1 MAVSNGDRVKAVL
14 DDLNAPIRAW
24 ASVRLENAVG
34 QPWLEAVIDQERL
47 PERGS
52 DSDTWVVL
60 LALERHW
67 PDAVGSELTSEDRR
81 SIDGLAEIGG
91 ELAAGALAVSSDRC
105 ERALSDG
112 ERIAR
117 SIGEVELAAHLGDA
131 RTEFR
136 RVRFLEDQERQRKL
150 QARELDVKIAPGALP
165 AWRDVVTPHDD
176 VATGEFQL
184 ADFAADLRL
193 VHEGKARFEYS
204 DPSEFFSRT
213 FMTDGLTDLLKQTV
227 LRMHGLGGDPIVD
240 LMTTFGGGKTHSMLA
255 VYHAVS
261 GHRVEQMEGMPGI
274 CVDAGV
280 DGIPSGISRALVV
293 GDNFSTLGSHK
304 PDGTHVK
311 TLLGEIAWQLGQR
324 PAYDRIAS
332 YDQAGVPVPAG
343 ELEDLLNAFSPCVIL
358 IDEWVIYLRQLA
370 GLSNGV
376 DRPSGDFESNISGV
390 QALSSAL
397 KGAPKAM
404 LVASL
409 PASDVARD
417 MTFHQHSDNVEELGG
432 SGGVEALRALRS
444 VIHRVERP
452 WQPATLEESFEIV
465 RRRLFKPFDAKQEAS
480 RSTVVAAFR
489 RYYQENPRELP
500 GEVTQVEYQNL
511 LRHAYPVHP
520 ELFTRLF
527 EDWSTL
533 ERFQRTRGVL
543 RLMATVVHSLWTR
556 GDTGPIILPASIPL
570 DDSKVTE
577 EFARVL
583 DDKWQAVIT
592 TDLAGSTSTAA
603 QIDRTVA
610 LYGRTSATQRV
621 ARCVFLGSAPFAN
634 RRDHAGNVAVNRGI
648 ERKRVMLGA
657 VYPNDNIGNAV
668 GALQKLAGD
677 STYLNREDDRYS
689 LGLNR
694 TLAQLVREKADGF
707 HDTDIADELVALV
720 RAERDSGGF
729 PRVSRCPGT
738 SADVD
743 DTADLALVVFGPGRP
758 YKKAEKGKAV
768 SLAEA
773 AALEFLT
780 MRGTQAR
787 VNRNALLFVAPD
799 QGTLDTLLKLV
810 RSVKAWKSVV
820 DESDRLNITP
830 AMKRDAE
837 KRLSQDRQSRDE
849 SLRLT
854 YKWFLYPEQEPGA
867 RDIAITGI
875 PMNQEGTIGARAWK
889 MATSSD
895 HIYPLMSVSTLRLW
909 IDKLNLWDGEPHIPL
924 ERLASYF
931 AQHIYMPTLTS
942 PSVLFTTVKERPDST
957 LALNDGFA
965 YATGISD
972 SRYIGLT
979 MSDVMQ
985 VSGSGLVVNPTVA
998 REQLERDAAPE
1009 SPPVADP
1016 GTPSSATSP
1025 VDDTRTSISAG
1036 PRSISA
1042 GPGSPNIIYPPSN
1055 RFYAEFDVPLD
1066 RPVKVASDLA
1076 QEVLRHLSANGVTVR
1091 VRFDVVAE
1099 GTSKLDPTLLVDIL
1113 NNLKTIGFT
1122 VDTE

>member
-1 MAVSNGDRVKAVL
+1 MASNGDRVKAVL
-14 DDLNAPIRAW
+14 DDLNTPVRAW
-24 ASVRLENAVG
+24 GGARLEKVYGRPWIEAINA
-34 QPWLEAVIDQERL
+34 QERL
-47 PERGS
+47 PEGGS
-52 DSDTWVVL
+52 DRDTWFVL
-60 LALERHW
+60 HALDRHW
-67 PDAVGSELTSEDRR
+67 PDVVGAELTAEDRR
-81 SIDGLAEIGG
+81 CVEGLAEIGR
-91 ELAAGALAVSSDRC
+91 ELAAGTPAVTSDRC

-112 ERIAR
+112 ERVAK
-117 SIGEVELAAHLGDA
+117 SIGEVELAAQLADA

-136 RVRFLEDQERQRKL
+136 RVRFLEDQERHRKH

-193 VHEGKARFEYS
+193 VHEGKARVEYA
-204 DPSEFFSRT
+204 DPNEFFSRT
-213 FMTDGLTDLLKQTV
+213 YMTDGLTDLLKQTV
-227 LRMHGLGGDPIVD
+227 LRMHGIGGDPIVD

-261 GHRVEQMEGMPGI
+261 GHSTEQMEGMPGI
-274 CVDAGV
+274 CEDAGV
-280 DGIPSGISRALVV
+280 DGVPSGINRALVV

-304 PDGTHVK
+304 ADGTHVK
-311 TLLGEIAWQLGQR
+311 TLLGEIVWQLGGR
-324 PAYDRIAS
+324 GAYDRIAS
-332 YDQAGVPVPAG
+332 YDQASVPIPAG

-358 IDEWVIYLRQLA
+358 IDEWVIYLRQLV
-370 GLSNGV
+370 GLSDRT

-409 PASDVARD
+409 PASDVVRD
-417 MTFHQHSDNVEELGG
+417 MASHQHPDNAEELGG

-480 RSTVVAAFR
+480 RSTVVEAFR
-489 RYYQENPRELP
+489 RYYLENPRELP
-500 GEVTQVEYQNL
+500 SEVTQAEYQSL

-556 GDTGPIILPASIPL
+556 GDTGPMILPASIPL

-603 QIDRTVA
+603 QVDRTVA
-610 LYGRTSATQRV
+610 LYGRTGATQRV
-621 ARCVFLGSAPFAN
+621 ARCVFLGSVPFAN
-634 RRDHAGNVAVNRGI
+634 RRDHVGNVAVNRGI
-648 ERKRVMLGA
+648 ERKRIMLGA
-657 VYPNDNIGNAV
+657 VYPGDNIGNAV

-720 RAERDSGGF
+720 RAERDSGIF

-743 DTADLALVVFGPGRP
+743 DVPDLALVVFGPERP
-758 YKKAEKGKAV
+758 YKKAERGKAV
-768 SLAEA
+768 SPAED
-773 AALEFLT
+773 AALEFLAS
-780 MRGTQAR
+780 RGTQAR

-820 DESDRLNITP
+820 DEADRLNITP

-837 KRLSQDRQSRDE
+837 ARLRQDTHSRDE

-867 RDIAITGI
+867 RDIVVTGI
-875 PMNQEGTIGARAWK
+875 PMDQDGTMAARASK
-889 MATSSD
+889 KATSSD
-895 HIYPLMSVSTLRLW
+895 HVYPLMSVSTLRLW
-909 IDKLNLWDGEPHIPL
+909 IDKLKLWDTEPHIPL

-931 AQHIYMPTLTS
+931 AQHIYLPTLTT
-942 PSVLFTTVKERPDST
+942 PSVLLTTVKERPDST

-965 YATGISD
+965 YATGLEGG
-972 SRYIGLT
+972 RYVGLT
-979 MSDVMQ
+979 MDVISQ
-985 VSGSGLVVNPTVA
+985 VHGSGLVIDPAVA
-998 REQLERDAAPE
+998 RVQLEREAAQALPVGIE
-1009 SPPVADP
+1009 RQSPSTPRIPGQPPLVPV
-1016 GTPSSATSP
+1016 GPSQ
-1025 VDDTRTSISAG
+1025 VDLSFPSISD
-1036 PRSISA
+1036 RL
-1042 GPGSPNIIYPPSN
+1042 
-1055 RFYAEFDVPLD
+1055 YAELDVPLD

-1076 QEVLRHLSANGVTVR
+1076 QEVLRHLSANGVTVK
-1091 VRFDVVAE
+1091 VRLDVEAE
-1099 GTSKLDPTLLVDIL
+1099 GISKLEATLLADVL
-1113 NNLKTIGFT
+1113 NNLRTIGFT
-1122 VDTE
+1122 VDMQ

>member
-1 MAVSNGDRVKAVL
+1 MASNGDRVKAVL
-14 DDLNAPIRAW
+14 DDLNTPIRAW
-24 ASVRLENAVG
+24 GGTRLEKVFG
-34 QPWLEAVIDQERL
+34 RPWLEAVVAQEPL
-47 PERGS
+47 PEVGS

-60 LALERHW
+60 HALERHW
-67 PDAVGSELTSEDRR
+67 PDVVGAELTSEDRR
-81 SIDGLAEIGG
+81 CVAGLAEIGR
-91 ELAAGALAVSSDRC
+91 ELSAGTPAVSSDRC
-105 ERALSDG
+105 ERALADG
-112 ERIAR
+112 ERVAR
-117 SIGEVELAAHLGDA
+117 SIGEIELAARLSDA
-131 RTEFR
+131 RAEFR
-136 RVRFLEDQERQRKL
+136 RVRFLEDQERQRKQ

-193 VHEGKARFEYS
+193 VHEGKARIEYA

-261 GHRVEQMEGMPGI
+261 GHPVEQMEGMPSI
-274 CVDAGV
+274 CKDAGV
-280 DGIPSGISRALVV
+280 DGLPPGINRALVV

-304 PDGTHVK
+304 DDGTHVR
-311 TLLGEIAWQLGQR
+311 TLLGEIAWQLGGR
-324 PAYDRIAS
+324 EAYDRIAT
-332 YDQAGVPVPAG
+332 YDQASVPVPAG
-343 ELEDLLNAFSPCVIL
+343 ELESLLNAFSPCVIL
-358 IDEWVIYLRQLA
+358 IDEWVIYLRQLV
-370 GLSNGV
+370 GLS
-376 DRPSGDFESNISGV
+376 DSAERPSGDFESNISGV

-397 KGAPKAM
+397 KGTPRAM
-404 LVASL
+404 LIASL
-409 PASDVARD
+409 PASDVVRD
-417 MTFHQHSDNVEELGG
+417 MASQRPDNAEELGG

-465 RRRLFKPFDAKQEAS
+465 RRRLFKPFDAKQETS
-480 RSTVVAAFR
+480 RSTVVEAFR
-489 RYYQENPRELP
+489 RYYLENPRELP
-500 GEVTQVEYQNL
+500 SEATQVEYQSL

-556 GDTGPIILPASIPL
+556 GDTGPMILPASVPL

-583 DDKWQAVIT
+583 DDKWQAVIS

-610 LYGRTSATQRV
+610 LYGRTGATQRV
-621 ARCVFLGSAPFAN
+621 ARCVFLGSVPFAN
-634 RRDHAGNVAVNRGI
+634 RRDQAGNVAVNRGI
-648 ERKRVMLGA
+648 ERKRIMLGA
-657 VYPNDNIGNAV
+657 VYPGDNIGNAV

-707 HDTDIADELVALV
+707 HDTDIADELVTLV
-720 RAERDSGGF
+720 RAERDSGSF
-729 PRVSRCPGT
+729 PRISRCPGT

-743 DTADLALVVFGPGRP
+743 DVADLDLVIFGPDRP
-758 YKKAEKGKAV
+758 YKKTEKGKQA
-768 SLAEA
+768 SAAEA

-810 RSVKAWKSVV
+810 RSAKAWKSVV
-820 DESDRLNITP
+820 DEADRLNITP

-837 KRLSQDRQSRDE
+837 ARLRQDTQARDE

-867 RDIAITGI
+867 RDITITGI
-875 PMNQEGTIGARAWK
+875 PMDQEGTIAARASK
-889 MATSSD
+889 KATSSD

-909 IDKLNLWDGEPHIPL
+909 IDKLNLWNEEPHIPL
-924 ERLASYF
+924 EKLASYF
-931 AQHIYMPTLTS
+931 AQHIYMPTLTN
-942 PSVLFTTVKERPDST
+942 PAVLYTTVKERPDST

-965 YATGISD
+965 YATGFEGD
-972 SRYIGLT
+972 RYVGLT
-979 MSDVMQ
+979 MDA
-985 VSGSGLVVNPTVA
+985 VSHVNGSGLIVDPNVA
-998 REQLERDAAPE
+998 REQLEREAAP
-1009 SPPVADP
+1009 PPVVVDP
-1016 GTPSSATSP
+1016 DKPSTAGQPGQPSQGPSPVGPGKVDISFPSSS
-1025 VDDTRTSISAG
+1025 DRL
-1036 PRSISA
+1036 
-1042 GPGSPNIIYPPSN
+1042 
-1055 RFYAEFDVPLD
+1055 YAELDVPID

-1076 QEVLRHLSANGVTVR
+1076 QEVLRHLSANGVHVR
-1091 VRFDVVAE
+1091 VRLDVEAE
-1099 GTSKLDPTLLVDIL
+1099 GISKLEATLLTDIL
-1113 NNLKTIGFT
+1113 NNLRTIGFT
-1122 VDTE
+1122 VDTQ